1 MGKTE
6 DEEEELDRETVGRL
20 VPPKYYNSCRVCNK
34 EYLGHLAFPAWKIS
48 LDGRVGEVRTTT
60 DRGKVHRYTG

>member
-20 VPPKYYNSCRVCNK
+20 VSLNTIIVVVYVIRSTLVSCMENQFRWM
-34 EYLGHLAFPAWKIS
+34 G
-48 LDGRVGEVRTTT
+48 G
-60 DRGKVHRYTG
+60 

>member
-20 VPPKYYNSCRVCNK
+20 V
-34 EYLGHLAFPAWKIS
+34 S
-48 LDGRVGEVRTTT
+48 LNTLIVVVYGLRSTLVTLLILH
-60 DRGKVHRYTG
+60 GKSV

>member
-20 VPPKYYNSCRVCNK
+20 V
-34 EYLGHLAFPAWKIS
+34 S
-48 LDGRVGEVRTTT
+48 LTTIIVVVHVIRST
-60 DRGKVHRYTG
+60 LVTLLFLHGKSF

>member
-20 VPPKYYNSCRVCNK
+20 VSLNTIKVVVHVIRSTLVNLFFLHGNSV
-34 EYLGHLAFPAWKIS
+34 
-48 LDGRVGEVRTTT
+48 
-60 DRGKVHRYTG
+60 

>member
-20 VPPKYYNSCRVCNK
+20 VPPKYYNSCRVCNI
-34 EYLGHLAFPAWKIS
+34 EYLGHLVFPAWKFS
-48 LDGRVGEVRTTT
+48 LDGWVGDVKE
-60 DRGKVHRYTG
+60 DNH

>member
-20 VPPKYYNSCRVCNK
+20 VSLNTIIVVVYVLNM
-34 EYLGHLAFPAWKIS
+34 EYLGHLAFPERKIS
-48 LDGRVGEVRTTT
+48 VDGWLGDAKE
-60 DRGKVHRYTG
+60 DNH

>member
-20 VPPKYYNSCRVCNK
+20 V
-34 EYLGHLAFPAWKIS
+34 S
-48 LDGRVGEVRTTT
+48 LNTIIVAVYVIRSTLVTLLFLH
-60 DRGKVHRYTG
+60 GKSV

>member
-34 EYLGHLAFPAWKIS
+34 EYLGHLVFPAWKFS
-48 LDGRVGEVRTTT
+48 LDG
-60 DRGKVHRYTG
+60 

>member
-20 VPPKYYNSCRVCNK
+20 VSLNTIIVVEYVLNM

-48 LDGRVGEVRTTT
+48 VDGWLGDAKE
-60 DRGKVHRYTG
+60 DNH